1 MKSSTCLIG
10 TLSCFIFASLPSRA
24 ESVAPATPEAAAEW
38 ARTLPSNARR
48 QALHGIVVGWAESDP
63 VAAIQWAENLDEQEK
78 WVLSNVISTWGRKD
92 PVAASKWVMEKPSGL
107 DRNQLLESLGKAWGR
122 KDRDQ
127 AMKWADGLKDEQ
139 EKTAF
144 IGGVAFSFGM
154 NEPNGAIQW
163 AEKLADPK
171 IKEASLVQAV
181 RAWGYRDRTAVE
193 KWLAG
198 LPEGDLKKAAQEGLK
213 NRIVRRRVANSPAT
227 QRKKVVLP
235 FETPAELQR
244 LVEAPVNQAREDA
257 ITQYVLKWFEQDK
270 DKATQWVAA
279 KLQGWVLAKTAGA
292 VARKW
297 SQSDP
302 VKAAEWV
309 WQVPPLW
316 QDFLSSLGCEW
327 ATDMPDKIAPLVLKW
342 REGARRQVILRGVCN
357 AWGQKDPVAALAWT
371 DSLPPGDTRKYAR
384 KGLVVGWTCK
394 DDAGC
399 LAWINQLTDASEK
412 KEAQHYRMHG
422 LARIRPLEALKEME
436 SLATDPLDPPSYC
449 VGKEWV
455 LANPQAAADWAKSLP
470 EGSAKERALEAVLR
484 QWVYSAAVK
493 IADWSAKLPEQQSR
507 DTALGAVM
515 EKWVEQSPQQALS
528 WAEGQKDAAVK
539 LEALKGLLRV
549 WVRVDPVASKNWFT
563 QMAPGTEK
571 EALQEE
577 VMLNRDECISSG
589 EMAPDFSAKTL
600 EGKAFKLSDYRGKY
614 VLLDFWATWCGPCRG
629 ETPNLKAVYEKYGKR
644 EDFLMIGLSL
654 DTEVDKPLA
663 YAKENGCVWVDG
675 FLGDWGKD
683 KVTKKYGVQGIPS
696 IFLIGPDGKVVA
708 DGLRGEGIMQAVSS
722 VFDSKK

>member
-1 MKSSTCLIG
+1 MGVS
-10 TLSCFIFASLPSRA
+10 LSGFCMAQKEP
-24 ESVAPATPEAAAEW
+24 VAPATPEAAAEW

-48 QALHGIVVGWAESDP
+48 QALHGILVGWAESDSL
-63 VAAIQWAENLDEQEK
+63 AAIQWAENLDEQEK

-92 PVAASKWVMEKPSGL
+92 PVAASKWVMEQPGGL
-107 DRNQLLESLGKAWGR
+107 DRNQLLESLGQAWGG

-127 AMKWADGLKDEQ
+127 AMKWVDGLKDEQ
-139 EKTAF
+139 EKAAF
-144 IGGVAFSFGM
+144 VGGVAFSFGM
-154 NEPNGAIQW
+154 NEPQGAIQW

-171 IKEASLVQAV
+171 VKEASLVQAV

-270 DKATQWVAA
+270 EKATQWVAA

-436 SLATDPLDPPSYC
+436 SLATDPSDPPTYC

-470 EGSAKERALEAVLR
+470 KGSAKERALEAVLR
-484 QWVYSAAVK
+484 QWVYSDAVK

-528 WAEGQKDAAVK
+528 WAEGQKDTAVK
-539 LEALKGLLRV
+539 LEGLKGLLRV
-549 WVRVDPVASKNWFT
+549 WVRVDPVESKNWFT
-563 QMAPGTEK
+563 QMPAGKEK
-571 EALQEE
+571 EVLQEE
-577 VMLNRDECISSG
+577 VMLNRDERISSG
-589 EMAPDFSAKTL
+589 EMAPEFSAKTL
-600 EGKAFKLSDYRGKY
+600 EGKAFKLSDYRGKH

-629 ETPNLKAVYEKYGKR
+629 ETPNLKAVYEKYGRR
-644 EDFLMIGLSL
+644 EDFVMIGLSL
-654 DTEVDKPLA
+654 DKDVDKPLA
-663 YAKENGCVWVDG
+663 YAKENGCAWVDG

-683 KVTKKYGVQGIPS
+683 TVTKKYGVHGIPS

-708 DGLRGEGIMQAVSS
+708 EGLRGEGIMQAVSGALEQ
-722 VFDSKK
+722 KK

>member
-1 MKSSTCLIG
+1 MAQKE
-10 TLSCFIFASLPSRA
+10 P
-24 ESVAPATPEAAAEW
+24 VAPATPEAVAEW

-48 QALHGIVVGWAESDP
+48 QALHGILVGWAESDSL
-63 VAAIQWAENLDEQEK
+63 AAIQWAENLDEQEK

-92 PVAASKWVMEKPSGL
+92 PVAASKWVMEQPGGL
-107 DRNQLLESLGKAWGR
+107 DRNQLLESLGQAWGG

-139 EKTAF
+139 EKAAF
-144 IGGVAFSFGM
+144 VGGVAFSFGM
-154 NEPNGAIQW
+154 NEPQGAIQW

-270 DKATQWVAA
+270 EKATQWVAA

-302 VKAAEWV
+302 IKAAEWV

-436 SLATDPLDPPSYC
+436 SLATDPSDPPTYC

-470 EGSAKERALEAVLR
+470 KGSAKERALEAVLR
-484 QWVYSAAVK
+484 QWVYSDAVK

-528 WAEGQKDAAVK
+528 WAERQKDAAVK
-539 LEALKGLLRV
+539 LEGLRGLLRV
-549 WVRVDPVASKNWFT
+549 WVRVDPVESKNWFT
-563 QMAPGTEK
+563 QMPAGKDK
-571 EALQEE
+571 EVLQEE
-577 VMLNRDECISSG
+577 VMLNRDERISSG
-589 EMAPDFSAKTL
+589 EMAPEFSAKTL
-600 EGKAFKLSDYRGKY
+600 EGKAFKLSDYRGKH

-644 EDFLMIGLSL
+644 EDFVMIGLSL
-654 DTEVDKPLA
+654 DKDVDKPLA
-663 YAKENGCVWVDG
+663 YAKENGCAWVDG

-683 KVTKKYGVQGIPS
+683 TVTKKYGVHGIPS

-708 DGLRGEGIMQAVSS
+708 EGLRGEGIMQAVSGALEQ
-722 VFDSKK
+722 KK

>member
-1 MKSSTCLIG
+1 MAQKE
-10 TLSCFIFASLPSRA
+10 P
-24 ESVAPATPEAAAEW
+24 VAPATPEAVAEW

-48 QALHGIVVGWAESDP
+48 QALHGILVGWAESDP

-92 PVAASKWVMEKPSGL
+92 PVAASKWVMEQPGGL
-107 DRNQLLESLGKAWGR
+107 DRNQLLESLGQAWGG

-127 AMKWADGLKDEQ
+127 AMKWVDGLKDEQ
-139 EKTAF
+139 EKAAF
-144 IGGVAFSFGM
+144 VGGVAFSFGM
-154 NEPNGAIQW
+154 NEPQGAIQW

-171 IKEASLVQAV
+171 VKEASLVQAV

-270 DKATQWVAA
+270 EKATQWVAA

-436 SLATDPLDPPSYC
+436 SLATDPSDPPTYC

-470 EGSAKERALEAVLR
+470 KGSAKERALEAVLR
-484 QWVYSAAVK
+484 QWVYSDAVK

-528 WAEGQKDAAVK
+528 WAERQKDAAVK
-539 LEALKGLLRV
+539 LEGLRGLLRV
-549 WVRVDPVASKNWFT
+549 WVRVDPVESKNWFT
-563 QMAPGTEK
+563 QMPAGKDK
-571 EALQEE
+571 EVLQEE
-577 VMLNRDECISSG
+577 VMLNRDERISSG
-589 EMAPDFSAKTL
+589 EMAPEFSAKTL
-600 EGKAFKLSDYRGKY
+600 EGKAFKLSDYRGKH

-644 EDFLMIGLSL
+644 EDFVMIGLSL
-654 DTEVDKPLA
+654 DKDVDKPLA
-663 YAKENGCVWVDG
+663 YAKENGCAWVDG

-683 KVTKKYGVQGIPS
+683 TVTKKYGVHGIPS

-708 DGLRGEGIMQAVSS
+708 EGLRGEGIMQAVSGALEQ
-722 VFDSKK
+722 KK

>member
-1 MKSSTCLIG
+1 MGVS
-10 TLSCFIFASLPSRA
+10 LSGFCMAQKEP
-24 ESVAPATPEAAAEW
+24 VAPATPEAAAEW

-48 QALHGIVVGWAESDP
+48 QALHGILVGWAESDP

-92 PVAASKWVMEKPSGL
+92 PVAASKWVMEKPGGL
-107 DRNQLLESLGKAWGR
+107 DRNQLLESLGQAWGG

-270 DKATQWVAA
+270 EKATQWVAA

-371 DSLPPGDTRKYAR
+371 DSLPPSDTRKYAR

-422 LARIRPLEALKEME
+422 LARIRPQEALKEME
-436 SLATDPLDPPSYC
+436 SLATDPSEPPTYC

-455 LANPQAAADWAKSLP
+455 LANPQAAADWAMGLP
-470 EGSAKERALEAVLR
+470 DGSAKEQALQAVLR
-484 QWVYSAAVK
+484 QWVYSDAVK

>member
-1 MKSSTCLIG
+1 MCRHM
-10 TLSCFIFASLPSRA
+10 FALVWAFGFGGGHWGWCEEQKPAAEIAANWAYNLPQDSGRFEA
-24 ESVAPATPEAAAEW
+24 LNGIISGWAHEDPEAAAKWFGRLENGNSDW
-38 ARTLPSNARR
+38 VMQSLVR
-48 QALHGIVVGWAESDP
+48 GWAAKNP
-63 VAAIQWAENLDEQEK
+63 QAVAAWIKSLPENESRKNAYNCLGQNWRSMDKNELLKWSEALAVPEERESFVGGLAFSTVMNEPEPGIQWVQNLPDEKLRLAALREGLRAWGFRDRAAAEK
-78 WVLSNVISTWGRKD
+78 WV
-92 PVAASKWVMEKPSGL
+92 AA
-107 DRNQLLESLGKAWGR
+107 
-122 KDRDQ
+122 
-127 AMKWADGLKDEQ
+127 
-139 EKTAF
+139 
-144 IGGVAFSFGM
+144 
-154 NEPNGAIQW
+154 
-163 AEKLADPK
+163 
-171 IKEASLVQAV
+171 
-181 RAWGYRDRTAVE
+181 
-193 KWLAG
+193 
-198 LPEGDLKKAAQEGLK
+198 LPEGEMKKASSEGLK
-213 NRIVRRRVANSPAT
+213 NRIIRRRLAGASAAA
-227 QRKKVVLP
+227 RKKVVLN
-235 FETPAELQR
+235 FETPEELKQ
-244 LVEAPVNQAREDA
+244 LMEAPVSLAREDA

-399 LAWINQLTDASEK
+399 LDWINQLTDASEK

-422 LARIRPLEALKEME
+422 LARIRPQEALKEME
-436 SLATDPLDPPSYC
+436 SLATDPSEPPTYC

-470 EGSAKERALEAVLR
+470 ESSAKERALEAVLR
-484 QWVYSAAVK
+484 QWVYSDAVK
-493 IADWSAKLPEQQSR
+493 TADWSAKLPEQQSR
-507 DTALGAVM
+507 DAALGAVM
-515 EKWVEQSPQQALS
+515 EKWVEQSPRQALS
-528 WAEGQKDAAVK
+528 WAEGQKDTAIK
-539 LEALKGLLRV
+539 LGALKGLLRA
-549 WVRVDPVASKNWFT
+549 WISVDPVESKNWFT
-563 QMAPGTEK
+563 QMPAGKEK
-571 EALQEE
+571 EVLQEE
-577 VMLNRDECISSG
+577 VMLNRDEQISAG
-589 EMAPDFSAKTL
+589 EMAPEFSAKTL
-600 EGKAFKLSDYRGKY
+600 EGKAFKLSDYRGKH

-629 ETPNLKAVYEKYGKR
+629 ETPNLKAVHEKYGKR
-644 EDFLMIGLSL
+644 EDFVMIGLSL
-654 DTEVDKPLA
+654 DKDVDKPLA
-663 YAKENGCVWVDG
+663 YAKENGCAWVDG

-683 KVTKKYGVQGIPS
+683 TVTKKYGVHGIPS

-708 DGLRGEGIMQAVSS
+708 EGLRGEGIMQAVSAAL
-722 VFDSKK
+722 DTKK

>member
-1 MKSSTCLIG
+1 MAQKE
-10 TLSCFIFASLPSRA
+10 P
-24 ESVAPATPEAAAEW
+24 VAPATPEAVAEW

-48 QALHGIVVGWAESDP
+48 QALHGILVGWAESDP

-92 PVAASKWVMEKPSGL
+92 PVAASKWVMEKPGGL
-107 DRNQLLESLGKAWGR
+107 DRNQLLESLGQAWGG

-127 AMKWADGLKDEQ
+127 ALKWADGLKDEQ
-139 EKTAF
+139 ENAAF
-144 IGGVAFSFGM
+144 VGGVAFSFGM
-154 NEPNGAIQW
+154 NEPQGAIQW

-270 DKATQWVAA
+270 EKATQWVAA

-436 SLATDPLDPPSYC
+436 SLATDPSDPPTYC

-470 EGSAKERALEAVLR
+470 KGSAKERALEAVLR
-484 QWVYSAAVK
+484 QWVYSDAVK

-528 WAEGQKDAAVK
+528 WAERQKDAAVK
-539 LEALKGLLRV
+539 LEGLRGLLRV
-549 WVRVDPVASKNWFT
+549 WVRVDPVESKNWFT
-563 QMAPGTEK
+563 QMPAGKDK
-571 EALQEE
+571 EVLQEE
-577 VMLNRDECISSG
+577 VMLNRDERISSG
-589 EMAPDFSAKTL
+589 EMAPEFSAKTL
-600 EGKAFKLSDYRGKY
+600 EGKAFKLSDYRGKH
-614 VLLDFWATWCGPCRG
+614 VLLDFWAPWCGPCRG

-644 EDFLMIGLSL
+644 EDFVMIGLSL
-654 DTEVDKPLA
+654 DKDVDKPLA
-663 YAKENGCVWVDG
+663 YAKENGCAWVDG

-683 KVTKKYGVQGIPS
+683 TVTKKYGVHGIPS

-708 DGLRGEGIMQAVSS
+708 EGLRGEGIMQAVSGALEQ
-722 VFDSKK
+722 KK

>member
-1 MKSSTCLIG
+1 MGVS
-10 TLSCFIFASLPSRA
+10 LSGFCMAQKEP
-24 ESVAPATPEAAAEW
+24 VAPATPEAAAEW

-48 QALHGIVVGWAESDP
+48 QALHGILVGWAESDSL
-63 VAAIQWAENLDEQEK
+63 AAIQWAENLDEQEK

-92 PVAASKWVMEKPSGL
+92 PVAASKWVMEQPGGL
-107 DRNQLLESLGKAWGR
+107 DRNQLLESLGQAWGG

-127 AMKWADGLKDEQ
+127 AMKWVDGLKDEQ
-139 EKTAF
+139 EKAAF
-144 IGGVAFSFGM
+144 VGGVAFSFGM
-154 NEPNGAIQW
+154 NEPQGAIQW

-171 IKEASLVQAV
+171 VKEASLVQAV

-270 DKATQWVAA
+270 EKATQWVAA

-302 VKAAEWV
+302 IKAAEWV

-436 SLATDPLDPPSYC
+436 SLATDPSDPPTYC

-470 EGSAKERALEAVLR
+470 KGSAKERALEAVLR
-484 QWVYSAAVK
+484 QWVYSDAVK

-528 WAEGQKDAAVK
+528 WAERQKDAAVK
-539 LEALKGLLRV
+539 LEGLRGLLRV
-549 WVRVDPVASKNWFT
+549 WVRVDPVESKNWFT
-563 QMAPGTEK
+563 QMPAGKDK
-571 EALQEE
+571 EVLQEE
-577 VMLNRDECISSG
+577 VMLNRDERISSG
-589 EMAPDFSAKTL
+589 EMAPEFSAKTL
-600 EGKAFKLSDYRGKY
+600 EGKAFKLSDYRGKH

-644 EDFLMIGLSL
+644 EDFVMIGLSL
-654 DTEVDKPLA
+654 DKDVDKPLA
-663 YAKENGCVWVDG
+663 YAKENGCAWVDG

-683 KVTKKYGVQGIPS
+683 TVTKKYGVHGIPS

-708 DGLRGEGIMQAVSS
+708 EGLRGEGIMQAVSGALEQ
-722 VFDSKK
+722 KK